1 MSLRLPWALPLRREL
16 DPGVLLV
23 AGSHGIPPTRT
34 RTVRTAEIASQL
46 AGRGVAVDVC
56 ILVER
61 ALQPM
66 EEDAIV
72 ALRSRVR
79 RLELVPHPRIVSR
92 PAALANRAA
101 GLLGRKLG
109 GITHVPWSFVR
120 RLATEYA
127 PKNYRA
133 VIVGGVHLAPCLSVF
148 PDYSERFIDLERIG
162 SDALREHRARGKGED
177 LAVFGDGKEELELL
191 GACHAVIVTSVVDAV
206 HLRELGFRGDIALA
220 PPLAPARAGRASVPP
235 LRPPRILV
243 VGSASE
249 ANIDGINWFRNEVL
263 PAVLE
268 TVPSARLRVVGEVA
282 RKIEPGVAL
291 DRIGWV
297 EDIGIEYRD
306 ASLVAIP
313 LRMGSGIRRRAV
325 EAVSHG
331 RALAATLAGARG
343 LGVVAGRDAIVSD
356 DPRELARGIAGAL
369 SSDAERRRLEV
380 RSLALAAER
389 FDPGRAHAAVAER
402 MGLPELVVLE
412 QPRVPVSA

>member
-220 PPLAPARAGRASVPP
+220 PPLAPARAGRASVP
-235 LRPPRILV
+235 R
-243 VGSASE
+243 
-249 ANIDGINWFRNEVL
+249 
-263 PAVLE
+263 
-268 TVPSARLRVVGEVA
+268 SAR
-282 RKIEPGVAL
+282 PGSSSSAP
-291 DRIGWV
+291 RAKPTSM
-297 EDIGIEYRD
+297 E
-306 ASLVAIP
+306 ST
-313 LRMGSGIRRRAV
+313 GSGTRSFRRARD
-325 EAVSHG
+325 
-331 RALAATLAGARG
+331 RALGPAARGRRGGEEDRAGRRAGQDWVGGGHRNRVPRRLAGCDSTPHG
-343 LGVVAGRDAIVSD
+343 
-356 DPRELARGIAGAL
+356 
-369 SSDAERRRLEV
+369 
-380 RSLALAAER
+380 
-389 FDPGRAHAAVAER
+389 
-402 MGLPELVVLE
+402 
-412 QPRVPVSA
+412 